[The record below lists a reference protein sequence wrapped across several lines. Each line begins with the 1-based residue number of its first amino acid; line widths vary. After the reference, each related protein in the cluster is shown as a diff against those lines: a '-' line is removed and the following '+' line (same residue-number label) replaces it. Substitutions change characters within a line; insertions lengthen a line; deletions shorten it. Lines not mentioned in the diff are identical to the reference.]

1 MRSTKRSNKQ
11 SQTKHR
17 KNRSISSEK
26 IEKGFEDKFFKGI
39 NMDIK
44 DDFIDPMDNI
54 FGFDNLEKKM
64 FKNFK
69 NDFALLDEDKKTR
82 KNNKNKTNIKDGTVF
97 SKVYTSSYSNIN
109 GKEHEEKYQSQSIKQ
124 MNNGHNISECKEAY
138 KNSDGVC
145 KSAYQRG
152 LDKKGEKLIKEKNTK
167 TGLNKEHQILK
178 GIKDTE
184 VNEFEKEYN
193 DYSKK
198 SGFDKNIKYL
208 NFMNKKDNKKLLTD
222 GKQRLNK
229 KTKRH

>member
-1 MRSTKRSNKQ
+1 
-11 SQTKHR
+11 
-17 KNRSISSEK
+17 
-26 IEKGFEDKFFKGI
+26 
-39 NMDIK
+39 
-44 DDFIDPMDNI
+44 
-54 FGFDNLEKKM
+54 
-64 FKNFK
+64 
-69 NDFALLDEDKKTR
+69 
-82 KNNKNKTNIKDGTVF
+82 
-97 SKVYTSSYSNIN
+97 
-109 GKEHEEKYQSQSIKQ
+109 
-124 MNNGHNISECKEAY
+124 
-138 KNSDGVC
+138 
-145 KSAYQRG
+145 

-208 NFMNKKDNKKLLTD
+208 NSMNKKDNKKLLTD